1 MSSKI
6 PFRDEMKFEYGVL
19 EEVAPGV
26 RRIVANNPSAFTF
39 FGTGTYVVGS
49 GEVAVIDPGPLDE
62 KHISGLIAGLK
73 GEKISQILI
82 THTHQ
87 DHSPGAEPL
96 KKITGAET
104 FAFGPHGFGKQLMG
118 VDIQEG
124 GDMQFQP
131 DHLIEDGQVLKGKD
145 WSITCVYTPGH
156 ASNHMAFAL
165 NEGEILFSGD
175 HVMGWS
181 TSIVSPPDGDMA
193 SYMESLDKLKAR
205 SDKVYWPTHGPSIE
219 EPLHYVDALIEHRLE
234 REEQIVSCI
243 EGGIHKISE
252 MVPEMYS
259 GTPKHMH
266 PAAERSVLASMANL
280 LKKGRVFC
288 EEGEGIRGVYKMVL
302 PS

>member
-1 MSSKI
+1 MCI
-6 PFRDEMKFEYGVL
+6 RD
-19 EEVAPGV
+19 
-26 RRIVANNPSAFTF
+26 S
-39 FGTGTYVVGS
+39 
-49 GEVAVIDPGPLDE
+49 
-62 KHISGLIAGLK
+62 
-73 GEKISQILI
+73 

-104 FAFGPHGFGKQLMG
+104 FAYGPHGSGKQLMG

-131 DHLIEDGQVLKGKD
+131 DHLIEDGQEIRGKD
-145 WSITCVYTPGH
+145 WSVTCVYTPGH

-165 NEGEILFSGD
+165 NEGKILFSGD

-234 REEQIVSCI
+234 REEQILICI
-243 EGGIHKISE
+243 ESGVYKISE
-252 MVPEMYS
+252 MVPKMYS